1 MIIQIGDKKVV
12 ISDVQILVT
21 ARNRALYDA
30 GKKFYMWGYVKKV
43 SYRSYENSFYGT
55 VLGERMYEVKVV
67 FMKRGDFSSCSCN
80 CDDYRSTSACKHT
93 IAVMFAILKFFEGN
107 RQIIIENIFKFENL
121 DINNKSAII
130 PQKTI
135 PVSPQKTIPVSP
147 QKTIN
152 QVVANSIQQVQIADE
167 LKKKET
173 NSLPDT
179 KVSAPAV
186 KTLALNQDA
195 RSFLTAYMDMLR
207 QQNVKASSAIA
218 SFENMEEA
226 KLVPTFVITQHWNQ
240 VEPGL
245 ELQIGGDRLYTV
257 KDISDFVRS
266 YIDAR
271 PYEFGK
277 KFTYIPD
284 KTVLERRSSSLM
296 ELITKIFID
305 EKRLYINQ
313 YSSSTIFRE
322 KKQMKLSESAMK
334 AFFDIYENATF
345 HVRIGNSE
353 IINDVAVVE
362 DNIIPQVELMA
373 IEGGVSLK
381 SALKGSVYVLD
392 SKGEYIYYMTQI
404 HKTRLDAGSGIVPLL
419 KYYKNNKIELEFPEN
434 EAVTLFSS
442 IVPALE
448 KCCSVKIE
456 KKLEE
461 KFFREELVTTIY
473 LDRIQEKGSS
483 IIFAYVEFV
492 YGEQKINPCIND
504 AVKTNEIDGRIL
516 IRAEKEEGTIVGL
529 LEAAG
534 FRKSSDKFIL
544 GDEDKIY
551 EFVTDELK
559 ELKEKAN
566 LFYSEAFKEMR
577 VYPLKN
583 IRAGVKLNEG
593 GNMLELTLDMEGVDT
608 EELKYLLQ
616 SFRMKKKYYRLKNG
630 SFIPLGSGEINTMAK
645 LLEELNITDSDLSK
659 KVINLPAYRAM
670 YIDNALKES
679 NNLQIERNMR
689 FKQLVQNI
697 REPQDMEFS
706 IPLELQGILRDY
718 QKTGFKWLKT
728 LALYG
733 FGGILADDMGL
744 GKTLQVITL
753 ILSDK
758 LEKVNSGTYRPSIV
772 VAPTSLVYNWL
783 EEVRKFTNKLSV
795 AVVSGNPS
803 DRIRQLQES
812 NNADLIITTY
822 GMIKRDVEYYKDM
835 EFSYCILDEAQ
846 HIKNPGT
853 LNAKTVKMLKASCY
867 FALTGTPIENSLT
880 ELWSIFDYIMPG
892 YLLSQR
898 MFSKRFETPII
909 KNKDT
914 KVLKELGRHINP
926 FLLRRMKRDVL
937 LELPEKTESKQ
948 ICEMA
953 EEQKK
958 VYLAYILK
966 ARQELNKEIASKG
979 IEKSQIKIFSM
990 LTRLRQICC
999 HPGLFIENYKGQSA
1013 KLEMLFEILDD
1024 SLEGKHRILLFSQFT
1039 GMLAVIKQELNKRGI
1054 RYFYLDGATDA
1065 EERMK
1070 MVKAFNGGENS
1081 IFLISLKAGGTGL
1094 NLTGADVVIHY
1105 DPWWNPAVEDQATD
1119 RAYRI
1124 GQRNPVQVLKLITK
1138 GTIEEKIYQLQQKK
1152 KELINSVI
1160 QPGESFLAKMS
1171 EQEIKSLFEYEDL

>member
-1 MIIQIGDKKVV
+1 MIIQIGDNKVI
-12 ISDVQILVT
+12 ISDVQILVAAKDT
-21 ARNRALYDA
+21 ALYDA
-30 GKKFYMWGYVKKV
+30 GKKFYMWEYVKKL
-43 SYRSYENSFYGT
+43 SYRSCENSFYGS
-55 VLGERMYEVKVV
+55 VLGDRMQEVKVV
-67 FMKRGDFSSCSCN
+67 FMKRGDFSSYSCN
-80 CDDYRSTSACKHT
+80 CDEFRSTFTCKHA

-107 RQIIIENIFKFENL
+107 RKIIIENIFKFEKL
-121 DINNKSAII
+121 DTKNRSATI
-130 PQKTI
+130 PLKTT
-135 PVSPQKTIPVSP
+135 PVSPQRI
-147 QKTIN
+147 IN
-152 QVVANSIQQVQIADE
+152 QVVPNSVQQVQRAEE
-167 LKKKET
+167 LKKNET
-173 NSLPDT
+173 DLLLNS
-179 KVSAPAV
+179 KVSSPVV
-186 KTLALNQDA
+186 KTLALNQEA
-195 RSFLTAYMDMLR
+195 RSFLTAYIDMFR
-207 QQNVKASSAIA
+207 QQNVKTSSAIA
-218 SFENMEEA
+218 SFENIEEV
-226 KLVPTFVITQHWNQ
+226 KLVPTFVITQRWNY
-240 VEPGL
+240 VEQGL
-245 ELQIGGDRLYTV
+245 EFQIGGDKLYVV
-257 KDISDFVRS
+257 KDISDFLRS
-266 YIDAR
+266 YIDGR
-271 PYEFGK
+271 SYEFGK
-277 KFTYIPD
+277 KFTFIPD
-284 KTVLERRSSSLM
+284 KIVFERKSSSLM

-305 EKRLYINQ
+305 EKRLYVNQ
-313 YSSSTIFRE
+313 YSSSIIFRE

-334 AFFDIYENATF
+334 AFFDIYENGTF
-345 HVRIGNSE
+345 NVRIGNSQ
-353 IINDVAVVE
+353 IINDVAIVE
-362 DNIIPQVELMA
+362 DNINPQVELKA
-373 IEGGVSLK
+373 IDGGVCLT

-392 SKGEYIYYMTQI
+392 SQGEYIYYMTQI
-404 HKTRLDAGSGIVPLL
+404 HKTSPDTRSGIVPLL
-419 KYYKNNKIELEFPEN
+419 KYYKNNKIELKFPEN

-442 IVPALE
+442 IIPTLE

-456 KKLEE
+456 NKLEE

-473 LDRIQEKGSS
+473 LDRYEAKGSQ
-483 IIFAYVEFV
+483 IIFANVEFV
-492 YGEQKINPCIND
+492 YGEQKINPCINSD
-504 AVKTNEIDGRIL
+504 SNINKINGRLL

-534 FRKSSDKFIL
+534 FEKSSDKFIL
-544 GDEDKIY
+544 RDEDKIY

-566 LFYSEAFKEMR
+566 LFYSESFKKMR

-583 IRAGVKLNEG
+583 INASVKLKEG
-593 GNMLELTLDMEGVDT
+593 SNLLELTLDMEGVDT

-616 SFRMKKKYYRLKNG
+616 SFRMKKKYYRLMNG

-679 NNLQIERNMR
+679 NNLQIERDMC

-706 IPLELQGILRDY
+706 IPQELHGILRDY

-728 LALYG
+728 LASYG

-744 GKTLQVITL
+744 GKTLQVIAL

-783 EEVRKFTNKLSV
+783 EEVYKFTNKLSV
-795 AVVSGNPS
+795 TVVSGNPS
-803 DRIRQLQES
+803 DRIQQLQES

-846 HIKNPGT
+846 HIKNPST
-853 LNAKTVKMLKASCY
+853 LNARTVKMLKASCY

-892 YLLSQR
+892 YLLSQH

-914 KVLKELGRHINP
+914 KALKELGRHINP
-926 FLLRRMKRDVL
+926 FLLRRMKQDVL

-958 VYLAYILK
+958 VYLAYMLK
-966 ARQELNKEIASKG
+966 ARQVLITEISSKG

-1013 KLEMLFEILDD
+1013 KLEMLFEILED
-1024 SLEGKHRILLFSQFT
+1024 SLEGQHRILLFSQFT

-1054 RYFYLDGATDA
+1054 RYFYLDGATDT

-1124 GQRNPVQVLKLITK
+1124 GQKNPVQVLKLITK

-1152 KELINSVI
+1152 KELINCIV

-1171 EQEIKSLFEYEDL
+1171 EQEIRSLFEYENL